1 MRSIGFLAAAFALAA
16 LSACANP
23 DSVLFVTATS
33 IGINVDSKPPTASI
47 AYDRVE
53 GYFGP
58 RYENGGLPPVVASIE
73 TGGNVFN
80 PKIRQI
86 YATGDA
92 AERAVSDSPGPVE
105 QRELGGDPKQKRLAF
120 FGTGTTIG
128 LKVGIGPQG
137 VPDSLTFG
145 YKRFEA
151 SLIPLGT
158 KEVNGRKIDVYPSVL
173 GSIDT
178 VTNASSLS
186 STGLTSG
193 QFFATG
199 RAAEALAS
207 RQRIRSAFQDIA
219 ATAVSA
225 ASPERME
232 QDERLAKILA
242 HVAPE
247 GAVDPAKLAAL
258 VDATNKKFPNAV
270 PASLKTR
277 KTADEINRQ
286 IKNNQVAVARM
297 FEILSS
303 M

>member
-1 MRSIGFLAAAFALAA
+1 MNAIGTFLCLAAVAA
-16 LSACANP
+16 LGACANP

-53 GYFGP
+53 GFLGP

-73 TGGNVFN
+73 TGGTVFN

-86 YATGDA
+86 YATGNA
-92 AERAVSDSPGPVE
+92 AERAVSDRPPPVE
-105 QRELGGDPKQKRLAF
+105 QRELSGDPNRRKLAF

-128 LKVGIGPQG
+128 LKVGFGPQG

-158 KEVNGRKIDVYPSVL
+158 KEVNGRQVDVYPSVL

-178 VTNASSLS
+178 VTQTSSLPA
-186 STGLTSG
+186 TGLTSG

-199 RAAEALAS
+199 QAAEALAS
-207 RQRIRSAFQDIA
+207 KERIRGAFVDLARTSIVSVVKSRGLA
-219 ATAVSA
+219 APELQVRRKNA
-225 ASPERME
+225 ADFVRSLSLPDR
-232 QDERLAKILA
+232 DRLAQ
-242 HVAPE
+242 
-247 GAVDPAKLAAL
+247 AL
-258 VDATNKKFPNAV
+258 DLRTGPQATG
-270 PASLKTR
+270 
-277 KTADEINRQ
+277 DI
-286 IKNNQVAVARM
+286 QVAIAQAVTVAEFDVIAQKIELLFGRK
-297 FEILSS
+297 F
-303 M
+303 